1 MTCAGAG
8 VLWCAMQ
15 VRVYLTKQCS
25 PTEQV
30 KHTLS
35 LQLALQTVVQ
45 ETAAAAAK
53 GAAAGNSLASAAA
66 LPAAAA
72 VSTGP
77 EQEEGEEEEEEE
89 MQAELLSLT
98 PAPAAGHMPQ
108 AGFNTPLH
116 SHLLYS
122 QMSSQEMALTQ
133 QQALTQRAAAAGA
146 AAAAAADAGGMS
158 PIRRF
163 PGYSNG
169 SSPGRVT
176 PQQQQQSKQQ
186 QERHCQQQ
194 QLLLPF
200 CQACDGSTQAAATVL
215 PAGSTSL
222 DTAVSV
228 AAAAAAGSD
237 RRVPVAVAKAA
248 WEEIGLRPDGSK
260 KAAGKR
266 PHKAGAATHAKRAAE
281 PGPGAGRHTRQKAG
295 GAS

>member
-1 MTCAGAG
+1 ML
-8 VLWCAMQ
+8 VLWCAVQ

-53 GAAAGNSLASAAA
+53 GAAAGKSLASAAA

-72 VSTGP
+72 VSTDP
-77 EQEEGEEEEEEE
+77 EQEEEEEEEEE

-98 PAPAAGHMPQ
+98 PAPAAGHIPQ
-108 AGFNTPLH
+108 ARFNTPLH

-133 QQALTQRAAAAGA
+133 QQVLTQGAAAG

-169 SSPGRVT
+169 SSPARVT
-176 PQQQQQSKQQ
+176 PQQQQK
-186 QERHCQQQ
+186 RHCQQQ
-194 QLLLPF
+194 QQLLPF

-215 PAGSTSL
+215 PAGSSSL
-222 DTAVSV
+222 DTAVS
-228 AAAAAAGSD
+228 AAAAAAMTAAGSD

-260 KAAGKR
+260 KAAGKG
-266 PHKAGAATHAKRAAE
+266 PHKAGATTHTKRAAE
-281 PGPGAGRHTRQKAG
+281 PGPGAGRHTRHKAG